1 MTVTEA
7 QNSLKERAVIVELL
21 KSKKIN
27 PKEADLLEHILKYSQ
42 GEHRNS
48 IVEVRNLCELYFP
61 HSHEEAFRK
70 INRFVISEDK
80 RVSWVIFSRT
90 FQSIPYEDKN
100 PLDDYLPRISE
111 VLTIRS
117 TYKAIR

>member
-1 MTVTEA
+1 M
-7 QNSLKERAVIVELL
+7 KERAVIVELL

-27 PKEADLLEHILKYSQ
+27 PKEADLLEHLNQYAQ

-48 IVEVRNLCELYFP
+48 IDEVRNLCKQYFP
-61 HSHEEAFRK
+61 LSHEEAFRK
-70 INRFVISEDK
+70 INRFVISDDK

-90 FQSIPYEDKN
+90 FQSIPYDDKN